1 MQDQGMVAAA
11 VTYLEQH
18 VHDEY
23 LVALAAESVERVG

>member
-1 MQDQGMVAAA
+1 MREESMVAAA